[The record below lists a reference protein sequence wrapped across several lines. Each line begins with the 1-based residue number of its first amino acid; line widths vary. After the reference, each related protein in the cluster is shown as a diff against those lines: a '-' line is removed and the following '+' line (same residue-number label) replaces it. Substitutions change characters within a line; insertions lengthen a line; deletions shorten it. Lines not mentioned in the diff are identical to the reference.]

1 MTTCHTGCRVSGMAL
16 GPVILST
23 PEQVPGSL
31 CVVSL
36 ALFAFIVGA
45 IVREGAVVPEAVGGV

>member
-1 MTTCHTGCRVSGMAL
+1 MAL

-23 PEQVPGSL
+23 PGEVPGSL

-45 IVREGAVVPEAVGGV
+45 VVREGAVVTEAVSGV

>member
-1 MTTCHTGCRVSGMAL
+1 MAL

-23 PEQVPGSL
+23 PGEVPGSL

-45 IVREGAVVPEAVGGV
+45 IVREGAVVPEAVCGV

>member
-1 MTTCHTGCRVSGMAL
+1 MAS

-23 PEQVPGSL
+23 PGEVPGSL
-31 CVVSL
+31 RVVSL

-45 IVREGAVVPEAVGGV
+45 IVREGAVVPEPVGGV